1 MLSIMFF
8 NLKGIMRLPH
18 RFASCNDRNP
28 LFLRL
33 LKPPSGITQKRTE
46 SAFKRTQKLK
56 KWQFYYPDFGVF
68 LLFQNH
74 QTLINSHFNFLNIR
88 KFSQKSAIF
97 EGKSI
102 SRSKKTRLRMSSAFF
117 SQNPYDIRLSEVRF

>member
-8 NLKGIMRLPH
+8 NLKGVMRLPH

-56 KWQFYYPDFGVF
+56 KWQFT
-68 LLFQNH
+68 
-74 QTLINSHFNFLNIR
+74 TLILGYFYS
-88 KFSQKSAIF
+88 
-97 EGKSI
+97 
-102 SRSKKTRLRMSSAFF
+102 SKIIKPL
-117 SQNPYDIRLSEVRF
+117 